1 MLVFA
6 PHVNLNCNLWPRP
19 VPHPLEH
26 KDLCQ
31 TSNQGHRKKV
41 IVDMFISNAKK
52 VAETYLLCTKKWV
65 NNARKNVKKFSSSGF
80 LKQTWSLEYRLPT
93 F

>member
-1 MLVFA
+1 M
-6 PHVNLNCNLWPRP
+6 
-19 VPHPLEH
+19 
-26 KDLCQ
+26 
-31 TSNQGHRKKV
+31 
-41 IVDMFISNAKK
+41 DMFISNAKK

-80 LKQTWSLEYRLPT
+80 LKQTWSSEYRLPT